1 MKNPL
6 ILLSVCLLA
15 ACGGG
20 SGESG
25 STPTSAPQTT
35 STQSDSTNEASSQSS
50 TTQTEAGQEQEAEA
64 AKNEGMASLQV
75 DSAFDLTT
83 DFNLSIVVEEGVV
96 SQRAFINICREDTLL
111 ANDDNC
117 FLRAPLNESGLT
129 NSVTIPHTGV
139 VLKAE
144 IWLYNPDSEPTTYKW
159 QFDSSSAE
167 QTWTIQ

>member
-1 MKNPL
+1 MKNLTIL
-6 ILLSVCLLA
+6 IVTCLLA

-25 STPTSAPQTT
+25 SASTSTPQIS
-35 STQSDSTNEASSQSS
+35 STQSDSTNEVSTQSS
-50 TTQTEAGQEQEAEA
+50 TTQTESTQEEVVDEE
-64 AKNEGMASLQV
+64 KSEGMASLEV

-96 SQRAFINICREDTLL
+96 SQRAFINICREDTVL

-139 VLKAE
+139 ALKAE
-144 IWLYNPDSEPTTYKW
+144 IWLYNPDSEPTTYRW
-159 QFDSSSAE
+159 QFDSSGAE
-167 QTWTIQ
+167 QTWTIR